1 MGAWEQLLWLSNYF
15 VRCSPR
21 FVLCMF
27 DPSRNTEHNV
37 VLIFN
42 AVQTCVLRR
51 RHLVVDST
59 HVCIILFA
67 SDNIHIS
74 KATEAWSGCLDLAN
88 MLNASNNVQQISN
101 RDHLFYSLLSFIQGS
116 TLLGPFQHCSTLCES
131 VLPTYKNAN
140 LSNHQLLGVCKPVAI
155 LFELVQTMQK

>member
-1 MGAWEQLLWLSNYF
+1 MNSLIHGPDAFISLEVKLNGLDI
-15 VRCSPR
+15 
-21 FVLCMF
+21 LCVSCF
-27 DPSRNTEHNV
+27 
-37 VLIFN
+37 
-42 AVQTCVLRR
+42 
-51 RHLVVDST
+51 
-59 HVCIILFA
+59 CIILFA

-88 MLNASNNVQQISN
+88 LLNASNNVQQISN